1 MSAPKCSNFAPPGNR
16 PRHTPQPNQCD
27 LNDTTTSTQRRF
39 VFNQLWSGHCLLSRP
54 YGCTSRTD
62 SNCAIDCTMSDRT
75 SPTTVKASLKEQP
88 HPSFN
93 AECAYGPYELWP
105 TSHHFLQQFRGCI
118 LLFVQESLPLLL
130 LTTLAIITNRTLT
143 LTHEL
148 PTQFRPGQF
157 APART
162 TFSCHCTSN

>member
-1 MSAPKCSNFAPPGNR
+1 MPCKGATDQIWRGGNAALAHDADAPRVPRGNPWDTKRHHWGVPGVPMSAPKCSNFAPPGNR

-105 TSHHFLQQFRGCI
+105 TSHHCAYG
-118 LLFVQESLPLLL
+118 PY
-130 LTTLAIITNRTLT
+130 
-143 LTHEL
+143 EL
-148 PTQFRPGQF
+148 
-157 APART
+157 
-162 TFSCHCTSN
+162 

>member
-27 LNDTTTSTQRRF
+27 LNDTTSTQRRF

-105 TSHHFLQQFRGCI
+105 TSHHCAYGPYELWPTSHHFLLHPSFRSRLAPSSALDHACDYH
-118 LLFVQESLPLLL
+118 ES
-130 LTTLAIITNRTLT
+130 N
-143 LTHEL
+143 THTD
-148 PTQFRPGQF
+148 P
-157 APART
+157 
-162 TFSCHCTSN
+162 